1 MRLPGGFELSI
12 RRALTTVPSP
22 RGDGWVPV
30 VREPFTG
37 AWQRNI
43 EITND
48 TALSYAPVFACVD
61 LLSSDCAKLRW
72 RLVEFTEGVWLEVEN
87 PAYAVLKTPNRY
99 QVPLQF
105 VQQWMVSK
113 LVHGNT
119 YVLKQRDQR
128 GVVNALYV
136 LDPTRVQPMV
146 ASDGSVWYQLQRDDL
161 VGVTDTQLPEA
172 IPAREIIHDR
182 MMAPFHP
189 LCGVS
194 PIFAAALPALQ
205 GLSIERNSETFFR
218 NGSQP
223 GGLLLAPGKI
233 SDETKDR
240 LKAYWEANFSGANVG
255 RVAVLGDNL
264 KYETLSVNA
273 VDAQLIDQLRWT
285 GEMICSVY
293 HVPAYMAGVG
303 PPPPYANVEPLLQ
316 LYYSQGLQRLLV
328 SAEQV
333 MDAGL
338 EFPRQTLGTEFDIDD
353 LIWMN
358 TETRTK
364 AAHEAIASG
373 AMSPDEARRKYFS
386 LPPVPGGDT
395 PYLQQQYFSLKA
407 LAARD
412 QADPFAKPAPLPP
425 EPPPETLDAEASSA
439 ELAAQLET
447 LLLGRAA

>member
-1 MRLPGGFELSI
+1 MATGRARRRRPASAATASRPLRLPGGFELSI
-12 RRALTTVPSP
+12 RRSVTAAPTSP

-30 VREPFTG
+30 VHEPFTG
-37 AWQRNI
+37 AWQRNL

-48 TALSYAPVFACVD
+48 TAISYAPVFACVD

-72 RLVEFTEGVWLEVEN
+72 RLVEFTQGVWLEVEN
-87 PAYAVLKTPNRY
+87 PAYSVLKYPNRY

-136 LDPTRVQPMV
+136 LDPLRVQPLV
-146 ASDGSVWYQLQRDDL
+146 ATDGSVYYQLQRDDL
-161 VGVTDTQLPEA
+161 VGLNESQLAQIPEA

-194 PIFAAALPALQ
+194 PLFAAALPALQ
-205 GLSIERNSETFFR
+205 GLTIERNSELFFR
-218 NGSQP
+218 NGSAP
-223 GGLLLAPGKI
+223 GGVLTAPGKI
-233 SDETKDR
+233 TDETAAR
-240 LKAYWEANFSGANVG
+240 LKAYWETNFGGNNVG
-255 RVAVLGDNL
+255 KVAVLGDNL
-264 KYETLSVNA
+264 KYEAMSVNA

-293 HVPAYMAGVG
+293 HVPAYMAGIG

-358 TETRTK
+358 TDTRTK

-373 AMSPDEARRKYFS
+373 GMSPDEARRKYFS
-386 LPPVPGGDT
+386 AAAGAGRRHALP
-395 PYLQQQYFSLKA
+395 
-407 LAARD
+407 AAAGTTR
-412 QADPFAKPAPLPP
+412 
-425 EPPPETLDAEASSA
+425 
-439 ELAAQLET
+439 
-447 LLLGRAA
+447 

>member
-12 RRALTTVPSP
+12 RRTVTPVPSSSP
-22 RGDGWVPV
+22 RGDGWIPV
-30 VREPFTG
+30 VHEPFMG
-37 AWQRNI
+37 AWQRNLDI
-43 EITND
+43 SND

-72 RLVEFTEGVWLEVEN
+72 RLVEFTDGVWLEADN
-87 PAYAVLKTPNRY
+87 PAYAVLKSPNRY

-128 GVVNALYV
+128 GVVKALYV
-136 LDPTRVQPMV
+136 LDPQRVQPLV
-146 ASDGSVWYQLQRDDL
+146 ASDGSVWYQVSRDDL
-161 VGVTDTQLPEA
+161 VGLTETPVPEA

-205 GLSIERNSETFFR
+205 GLGIEQASELFFR
-218 NGSQP
+218 NGSAP
-223 GGLLLAPGKI
+223 GGVLTAPGKI
-233 SDETKDR
+233 SDETAAR
-240 LKAYWEANFSGANVG
+240 LKAYWETNFSGQNVG
-255 RVAVLGDNL
+255 KVAVLGDSL
-264 KYETLSVNA
+264 KYEAMSVNA
-273 VDAQLIDQLRWT
+273 VDAQLIDQLKWT
-285 GEMICSVY
+285 GEMICAVY

-333 MDAGL
+333 MDQGL

-412 QADPFAKPAPLPP
+412 AADPFATPAPAPAP
-425 EPPPETLDAEASSA
+425 APMDAAAIAEAAVAEFSA
-439 ELAAQLET
+439 LWEAA
-447 LLLGRAA
+447 

>member
-1 MRLPGGFELSI
+1 
-12 RRALTTVPSP
+12 
-22 RGDGWVPV
+22 V

-37 AWQRNI
+37 AWQRNL

-72 RLVEFTEGVWLEVEN
+72 RLVEYDRGVWLETDN
-87 PAYAVLKTPNRY
+87 TAYSPLLRTPNRY

-113 LVHGNT
+113 LMHGNT

-136 LDPTRVQPMV
+136 LDPTRVQPLI
-146 ASDGSVWYQLQRDDL
+146 ATDGAVYYQLQRDDL
-161 VGVTDTQLPEA
+161 AGLPEVIPEA

-182 MMAPFHP
+182 MMCPFHP

-205 GLSIERNSETFFR
+205 GLSIARNSEAFFR
-218 NGSQP
+218 NGSSP
-223 GGLLLAPGKI
+223 GGILLAPGKI
-233 SDETKDR
+233 SDETATR
-240 LKAYWEANFSGANVG
+240 LKEYWTTNFSGANVG
-255 RVAVLGDNL
+255 KVAVLGDNL
-264 KYETLSVNA
+264 KYEALSVNA
-273 VDAQLIDQLRWT
+273 VDAQLIDQLKYT
-285 GEMICSVY
+285 GEMICAVY
-293 HVPAYMAGVG
+293 HVPAYMAGIG

-333 MDAGL
+333 MDEGL
-338 EFPRQTLGTEFDIDD
+338 EFNRSTLGTEFDIDD

-358 TETRTK
+358 AETRTK
-364 AAHEAIASG
+364 AAHDAVASG
-373 AMSPDEARRKYFS
+373 AMSPDEARRKYYS

-395 PYLQQQYFSLKA
+395 PYLQQQYYSLKA

-412 QADPFAKPAPLPP
+412 ADDPFAKPAPPP
-425 EPPPETLDAEASSA
+425 ASPDPEDLDAAAA
-439 ELAAQLET
+439 EFGS
-447 LLLGRAA
+447 LLRAA